1 VENLLETGFCWIG
14 VFSNFNFR
22 RAVAKIFTLSKR
34 KMQQRFICEAS
45 FSADGEVSQLTCS
58 AIPERFEATAGQTF
72 DCQQLI
78 RCFNAYYGSDYR
90 TGQPRI
96 PVTFSI
102 DYPGYR
108 ADPPAPPQ
116 KDPNI
121 ASYVNLHIYSS
132 PPPPGLYNGWCFDVY
147 DFINPGQ
154 TYNGLLVSLLDPHAA
169 DIIVNEYNTCTQ
181 DHPLYTTYL
190 QSLLYVFNN
199 VERYESSPLNYSSN
213 DIQVAI
219 WTLLFTP
226 SSLPDNPIDPI
237 NVPLI
242 TDGLGIN
249 PDNVRAII
257 ADAAGAQ
264 YLWNADHDTCARL
277 ITNNIGGLLLLP
289 TDSMGQCT
297 QIMTI
302 MIELSCA
309 CPLPPA

>member
-169 DIIVNEYNTCTQ
+169 DII

>member
-45 FSADGEVSQLTCS
+45 FSDDGEVSQLTCS
-58 AIPERFEATAGQTF
+58 ALPERFEAAAGQMF

-102 DYPGYR
+102 DYPGNP
-108 ADPPAPPQ
+108 DPA

-147 DFINPGQ
+147 DFINPSQ

-169 DIIVNEYNTCTQ
+169 DIIVNEYNTCTH